1 MALQPEE
8 IRMQV
13 VVVEDSALQAHHIC
27 ECLKQAS
34 YEVWHFGAPHAMF
47 HALPRLK
54 PGLFIVDWMLP
65 DIDGGQVLQ
74 RTRALYNGSVP
85 VMVLTCDAS
94 DDTAVRALDLG
105 ADDFVA
111 KPVSAPV
118 LQARVGAVLRR
129 GRRAASPA
137 RDIVLAPYVLELATQ
152 RVLLDGLPLRLTR
165 KEFDLA
171 WFLFSAPHRFVSHA
185 ELSSALWGMGADANS
200 HTVAQHVYSL
210 RRKLDLARHGYR
222 LTSVYGAGYR
232 LEPPSAGT
240 LPKTPSDADDL
251 ASAGGIGAT

>member
-1 MALQPEE
+1 
-8 IRMQV
+8 MQV
-13 VVVEDSALQAHHIC
+13 VVVEDSEQQARHIC
-27 ECLKQAS
+27 ECLTRAR
-34 YEVWHFGAPHAMF
+34 YDVRHFCAPHAMF
-47 HALPRLK
+47 HALPKLK

-65 DIDGGQVLQ
+65 EVDGGQVLQ
-74 RTRALYNGSVP
+74 RARALYGGSVP
-85 VMVLTCDAS
+85 VMVLTSDAR
-94 DDTAVRALDLG
+94 DETAVRALDLG

-129 GRRAASPA
+129 GRRAPSPA
-137 RDIVLAPYVLELATQ
+137 RDIVMAPYLLELSSQ
-152 RVLLDGLPLRLTR
+152 RVLVDGQALRLTR

-185 ELSSALWGMGADANS
+185 ELSSALWGMGSDANS
-200 HTVAQHVYSL
+200 HTVAQHVYSV

-232 LEPPSAGT
+232 LEPPVE
-240 LPKTPSDADDL
+240 P
-251 ASAGGIGAT
+251 ASAGAATDRSASTDAHSAIERGVPV